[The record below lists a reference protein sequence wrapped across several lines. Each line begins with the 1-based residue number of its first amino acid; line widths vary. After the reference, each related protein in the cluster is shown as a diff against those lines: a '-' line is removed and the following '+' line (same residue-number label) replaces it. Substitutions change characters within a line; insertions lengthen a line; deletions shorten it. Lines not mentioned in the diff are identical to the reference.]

1 MNEIDKTNL
10 TDQAEFRFIEKNK
23 IEIIFNQTTSQRKKN
38 RGKD

>member
-10 TDQAEFRFIEKNK
+10 TDQIEFRLIEKNK
-23 IEIIFNQTTSQRKKN
+23 IEIFLTKQLVKKIN

>member
-10 TDQAEFRFIEKNK
+10 TDQIEFRLIEKNK
-23 IEIIFNQTTSQRKKN
+23 IEIFLTEKLVKEIN